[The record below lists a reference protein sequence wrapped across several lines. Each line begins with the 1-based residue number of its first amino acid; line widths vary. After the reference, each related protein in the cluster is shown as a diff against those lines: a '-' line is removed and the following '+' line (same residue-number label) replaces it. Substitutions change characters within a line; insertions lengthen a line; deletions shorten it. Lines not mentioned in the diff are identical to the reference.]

1 MRNSF
6 SINVQPFSLPR
17 LVIKISLSAL
27 FSAVFFLCVVATAA
41 AAQTPK
47 ENAQQT
53 APSTKSDNG
62 TSANDQ
68 TRARRTASA
77 SSSSTDKPSSSATQ
91 SSVEKGVPRLD
102 QLRAQV
108 NDATSSDERARLQ
121 HTLVDYLIALNHKS
135 EAVAELR
142 LMMREERFDPTGF
155 YNIGNDLARLGDSNT
170 AVDAYRKAINQRH
183 GNYARALNNMGVVL
197 MRLGRLDE
205 AQQAFTDALRQE
217 GFRYAE
223 ASYNLGRLYAMRGET
238 KAAIQEWRRTTA
250 LDPNDTAA
258 TLSLARALAA
268 IGNTTQALTVLDTYT
283 KRNGASNEFATAR
296 KEILSISEAAIVE
309 PKKVNAPKP

>member
-6 SINVQPFSLPR
+6 SNNVQTFSLPQ
-17 LVIKISLSAL
+17 LVTKISLSAL
-27 FSAVFFLCVVATAA
+27 FFLCATATTA
-41 AAQTPK
+41 AVAQTPK
-47 ENAQQT
+47 DNAQHP
-53 APSTKSDNG
+53 APSAKSDQA
-62 TSANDQ
+62 TPANDQ

-77 SSSSTDKPSSSATQ
+77 SSSSADKPSSSATQ
-91 SSVEKGVPRLD
+91 ESNVEKGMPRLD
-102 QLRAQV
+102 QLRAQI
-108 NDATSSDERARLQ
+108 NAATSSDERARLQ
-121 HTLVDYLIALNHKS
+121 HTLVDYLVALNRKS

-142 LMMREERFDPTGF
+142 LMMREDRFDPAGF

-170 AVDAYRKAINQRH
+170 AVDAYRKAINQRR

-197 MRLGRLDE
+197 MRLDRLDE
-205 AQQAFTDALRQE
+205 ARQAFTDALRQE

-250 LDPNDTAA
+250 LDPNDAAA
-258 TLSLARALAA
+258 TLSLARSYAG
-268 IGNTTQALTVLDTYT
+268 IGNTTQALAVLDTYT

-296 KEILSISEAAIVE
+296 KEILSISEAATVE